1 MKLRLKSSKLLN
13 FYINKFNNI
22 RRKRV
27 INILIYA
34 LSNYNIDKD
43 YFYINSK
50 TNNAKIINIVI

>member
-22 RRKRV
+22 RKERV
-27 INILIYA
+27 INILTYIF
-34 LSNYNIDKD
+34 SNYNINKD

-50 TNNAKIINIVI
+50 INKIKTINIVI